1 MHGWAENIPSCIF
14 AFIIL
19 LFLQKELAAIQESFQ
34 GEHAVMAI
42 YSSVCLS
49 MYPLLLRINGSHVNF
64 LKSKFKVHVDTEKST
79 QYKCLGWWILTEW
92 TGLCNDAK
100 SGSEW
105 HRTPRLPSPRPES
118 DPRRRVCP
126 HSWLHSSVL
135 PASELSITG
144 TIKSVLFSDYENNTV
159 I

>member
-64 LKSKFKVHVDTEKST
+64 LKSCVYQKVLVQAAVRKRDEKENP
-79 QYKCLGWWILTEW
+79 K
-92 TGLCNDAK
+92 
-100 SGSEW
+100 
-105 HRTPRLPSPRPES
+105 
-118 DPRRRVCP
+118 
-126 HSWLHSSVL
+126 
-135 PASELSITG
+135 
-144 TIKSVLFSDYENNTV
+144 DY